1 MDSDKV
7 IKCMKEIVEV
17 GRNGSYT
24 PEEFKSAIDSI
35 KLLIEDKIKEKNKN
49 GN

>member
-7 IKCMKEIVEV
+7 IKCMKEIVDV
-17 GRNGSYT
+17 GRLGDYS
-24 PEEFKSAIDSI
+24 PEEFKSAIDSV
-35 KLLIEDKIKEKNKN
+35 KLLIEDKIKENDEN